1 MPKLFTQNRL
11 KLFILLCCFFT
22 NATHSSESPYPT
34 IEVVEPYL
42 EIHTGPDWGYPIF
55 HVAKQHDH
63 IEIIKRRTDWFKV
76 RTHKGKTGWV
86 SQEKM
91 EDQTS
96 FYYWSGNRWLPQPK
110 MASRPPEGQE
120 TTFQWINRRDF
131 LARRWEAGLLG
142 GSFDG
147 ASVMNIY
154 GNYSFTSNI
163 SSELALSQILG
174 TFSSSVML
182 NANLLNQPFPHWRFS
197 PFFTLGAGGIQ
208 TNPRATLIQSK
219 NRNSA
224 LAHYGVGIR
233 TYITR
238 RFIFRAEYKNYVIFS
253 SDTDNEDIDEWKAGF
268 AFFF

>member
-1 MPKLFTQNRL
+1 MPILLTQNRL
-11 KLFILLCCFFT
+11 KLFTLLCCFFT
-22 NATHSSESPYPT
+22 NATYSSEPSYPK
-34 IEVVEPYL
+34 IEVAEPYL
-42 EIHTGPDWGYPIF
+42 EMHTGPGWGYPVF
-55 HVAKQHDH
+55 HVAKQNEH
-63 IEIIKRRTDWFKV
+63 IEIIKRRTDWFKI
-76 RTHKGKTGWV
+76 RTRKGKTGWV

-91 EDQTS
+91 EDQTD

-110 MASRPPEGQE
+110 MAKQLPEKQQKK
-120 TTFQWINRRDF
+120 FQWINQRDF
-131 LARRWEAGLLG
+131 LARRWETGLLG

-154 GNYSFTSNI
+154 GNYSFTPNI

-182 NANLLNQPFPHWRFS
+182 NANLLNQPFPDWRFS
-197 PFFTLGAGGIQ
+197 PFFTLGVGGIQ
-208 TNPRATLIQSK
+208 TNPRTTLIQSE

-224 LAHYGVGIR
+224 LAHYGIGIR
-233 TYITR
+233 SYITR